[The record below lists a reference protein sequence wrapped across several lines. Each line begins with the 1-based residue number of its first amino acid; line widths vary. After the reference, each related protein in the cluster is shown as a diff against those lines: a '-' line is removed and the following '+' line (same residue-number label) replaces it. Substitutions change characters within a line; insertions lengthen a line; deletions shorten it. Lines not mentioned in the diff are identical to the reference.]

1 VNDVRGARSP
11 DVTWHAGDLP
21 RDERWSALG
30 VAGAT
35 IWLTGLPASGKSA
48 IASAVEQTLVHA
60 GRPAYV
66 IDGDNVRHGL
76 SGDLGFGPA
85 ARRENVR
92 RVADVARMFA
102 DAGVVALVSLVS
114 PFAADRRLAR
124 EIHAAHGLRFLE
136 VYVDTPAD
144 VCAQRDPKGLYA
156 RARAGELRNFTGVDA
171 PYEPPEAP
179 ELVVAG
185 AGASVREGAG
195 CVLAALQQ
203 LA

>member
-1 VNDVRGARSP
+1 MSDVSARSP
-11 DVTWHAGDLP
+11 DVTWHAGELT
-21 RDERWSALG
+21 REERWRALG
-30 VAGAT
+30 VTGAT
-35 IWLTGLPASGKSA
+35 LWFTGLPASGKSA

-60 GRPAYV
+60 RRPAYV

-114 PFAADRRLAR
+114 PFTADRRLAR
-124 EIHAAHGLRFLE
+124 EIHAAHGVRFLE

-156 RARAGELRNFTGVDA
+156 RAHAGELRNFTGVDA
-171 PYEPPEAP
+171 PYEPPEAA
-179 ELVVAG
+179 ELVIAG
-185 AGASVREGAG
+185 SGCEVGDGARA
-195 CVLAALQQ
+195 VLAALEE

>member
-1 VNDVRGARSP
+1 MNDVRFRSP
-11 DVTWHAGDLP
+11 DVTWHAGELP
-21 RDERWSALG
+21 RGERWNALG
-30 VAGAT
+30 VVGT
-35 IWLTGLPASGKSA
+35 TVWFTGLPASGKSA
-48 IASAVEQTLVHA
+48 VASAVEQTLVRA
-60 GRPAYV
+60 RTPAYV

-124 EIHAAHGLRFLE
+124 EIHEAHDLRFLE
-136 VYVDTPAD
+136 VYVDTPPE
-144 VCAQRDPKGLYA
+144 VCAERDPKGLYA

-171 PYEPPEAP
+171 PYERPEAP
-179 ELVVAG
+179 ELTISG
-185 AGASVREGAG
+185 SGCSVGEGAA
-195 CVLAALQQ
+195 CVLGALGR
-203 LA
+203 